1 MEEGMSPRASR
12 SSSASWSVCLLA
24 LATAVAAPAGAQDG
38 PAPADHGITVG
49 HAVHHDV
56 SPPLRDIPEIPEM
69 LQPQHVMFEPG
80 ELPRRIRSEYDPVVQ
95 DFLAPE
101 AMPAPILNFNGIPFP
116 GVSCNCAPPDT
127 NGEVGATQYVQMV
140 NEGIQVFDKVTGGSL
155 LGPIGI
161 STLWSGF
168 GGVCEN
174 NGAGDP
180 VVLYDQLANR
190 WVVTQFAGTSIP
202 TDECVAVST
211 TNDATGTWFRYD
223 FHLGSNF
230 FDYPKLGVW
239 PDAYYMSMNVFNTA
253 GTAFL
258 GPQPFALDRASMLT
272 GGAATFITPGLQ
284 STSLGSLITADLD
297 GSILPPAGAPIPW
310 LSLDSTPWKIY
321 RFHVDWAVPG
331 NSTFTLGG
339 NITPAGYTTLSAGVP
354 QLGTTSLL
362 DNLADRPMFRLA
374 YRRFGDG
381 HEALVGNFTVSSG
394 GVAGIRWW
402 EITNATSGTPGFVQ
416 QGTYQPD
423 STWRWMGSAAMDTLG
438 DLVVGFSASSSS
450 INPQIRYAGR
460 LAGDPAGTLGQGE
473 TTLFAGTGSQTGTN
487 GRWGDYSDLT
497 VDPIDDCTFWY
508 TTEYYATT
516 SSFNWRTRI
525 GNFKFPGCSLAGTFT
540 LAATPVSEAVCAPDD
555 ALYTVDVGSVS
566 GFTNP
571 VTLSATGNPP
581 STTVDFSPNP
591 VTPPGSSLFTVGNTA
606 TASEGTYAVTIHG
619 SASGSSDHSTGVE
632 LSIFQSAPATATLTS
647 PADGAT
653 DVALRPAFT
662 WTAAAG
668 AGDYLLEVDDNADF
682 SSPVYSATVVGTTH
696 TPTLDLPSGSVLYWR
711 VTAENACGSTV
722 SGVFQFTTVALPGD
736 CPPGV
741 SADVFYSEDFETGAP
756 GWTHSGTGDTWA
768 LSGANPHSGAQSF
781 FAVDPAAVSDQRLVS
796 PAIALPSGQDPVV
809 LEFWNWQHMETR
821 TGGCYD
827 GGILEVSTDGGGTW
841 TQVPG
846 ADLLTDPYDGPVSA
860 SFGNPLANLDAWCG
874 NNPQP
879 YLGSRVDLSA
889 YAGQTV
895 ELRFRLGS
903 DTSVNRPG
911 WYVDDVSLWSC
922 PQSYTLDVA
931 VTGSGSVTSVPAGID
946 CPGDCTQD
954 YSGGT
959 DVALTPAP
967 SAGWQFTGWSGDCT
981 GTGACNVT
989 MNQARSVTATFTQLF
1004 TLNVAVTGSGSVTS
1018 VPAGIDCPGD
1028 CTEDYLSGTSVALT
1042 PAPSAGWQFTG
1053 WSGDCTGTGA
1063 CNVTMNQVRSVT
1075 ATFTQLFTLNVA
1087 VTGSGSVT
1095 SVPAGI
1101 DCPGDC
1107 SEAYLSGT
1115 TVALTATPAPGWRLI
1130 SWSGDCSGNGACNVT
1145 MDQARSVAA
1154 YFDTMPFIDGFESGD
1169 TSAWSATVP

>member
-1 MEEGMSPRASR
+1 MSTTSLR
-12 SSSASWSVCLLA
+12 SSSTSFAVWLLV
-24 LATAVAAPAGAQDG
+24 LGVAVAAPAGAQDG
-38 PAPADHGITVG
+38 PARTESGITVG
-49 HAVHHDV
+49 RSVHNDV
-56 SPPLRDIPEIPEM
+56 SPPLREIPEIPVM
-69 LQPQHVMFEPG
+69 LQPQHLMFEPG
-80 ELPRRIRSEYDPVVQ
+80 ELPRKIRSEYDPVVQ

-101 AMPAPILNFNGIPFP
+101 AMPATILNFNGIPFP
-116 GVSCNCAPPDT
+116 GVSCSCAPPDT

-140 NEGIQVFDKVTGGSL
+140 NEGLQVFDKGTGSSV

-168 GGVCEN
+168 GGVCETS
-174 NGAGDP
+174 GAGDP
-180 VVLYDQLANR
+180 VVLYDQLADR
-190 WVVTQFAGTSIP
+190 WVVTQFAGGSIP

-211 TNDATGTWFRYD
+211 TDDATGTWFRYD

-239 PDAYYMSMNVFNTA
+239 PDAYYMSMNVFNAA
-253 GTAFL
+253 GTSFL
-258 GPQPFALDRASMLT
+258 GPQPFALDRAAMLT
-272 GGAATFITPGLQ
+272 GAAATFITPGLQ

-297 GSILPPAGAPIPW
+297 GSNLPPAGAPIPW

-331 NSTFTLGG
+331 NSTFALGG
-339 NITPAGYTTLSAGVP
+339 NLTPAGYSTLSAGVP
-354 QLGTTSLL
+354 QAGTTSLL

-460 LAGDPAGTLGQGE
+460 LAGDPAGTLAQGE
-473 TTLFAGTGSQTGTN
+473 ATLFSGTGSQTGTG

-497 VDPIDDCTFWY
+497 LDPVDDCTFWY
-508 TTEYYATT
+508 TTEYYSTT
-516 SSFNWRTRI
+516 SSYNWRTRI
-525 GNFKFPGCSLAGTFT
+525 GNFKFPGCSLSGTFS
-540 LAATPVSEAVCAPDD
+540 LAASPASQAVCAPDD

-571 VTLSATGNPP
+571 VTLGVTGNPA
-581 STTVDFSPNP
+581 STTVDFTPNP
-591 VTPPGSSLFTVGNTA
+591 VTPPGSSLFTVGDTSTA
-606 TASEGTYAVTIHG
+606 AEGTYALTISG
-619 SASGSSDHSTGVE
+619 SASGSPDHSTGVE
-632 LSIFQSAPATATLTS
+632 LSIFDAAPAAATLTA

-653 DVALRPAFT
+653 DVALRPAFS

-668 AGDYLLEVDDNADF
+668 AAGYLLEVDDNADF

-696 TPTLDLPSGSVLYWR
+696 TPSLDLPSGTLLYWR
-711 VTAENACGSTV
+711 VTADNACGSTV
-722 SGVFQFTTVALPGD
+722 SGTFQFTTVALPGD

-741 SADVFYSEDFETGAP
+741 TADVSYSEDFETGAP
-756 GWTHSGTGDTWA
+756 GWSHSGTGDTWA
-768 LSGANPHSGAQSF
+768 LSGANPNSGVQSF
-781 FAVDPAAVSDQRLVS
+781 FAVDPATVSDQRLVS
-796 PAIALPSGQDPVV
+796 PPIALPAGQDPVV

-827 GGILEVSTDGGGTW
+827 GGILEVSTDGGANW

-846 ADLLTDPYDGPVSA
+846 ADLLTDPYDGPVSTCC
-860 SFGNPLANLDAWCG
+860 SNPLAGLDAWCG

-879 YLGSRVDLSA
+879 YLGSRVDVSA
-889 YAGQTV
+889 WAGQTV
-895 ELRFRLGS
+895 QFRFRLGS
-903 DTSVNRPG
+903 DTSANRPG
-911 WYVDDVSLWSC
+911 WYVDDVSVWSC
-922 PQSYTLDVA
+922 PQLFTLSVS
-931 VTGSGSVTSVPAGID
+931 VVGSGGVTSSPAGIA

-954 YSGGT
+954 YDGGT
-959 DVALTPAP
+959 VVSLTPTPAG
-967 SAGWQFTGWSGDCT
+967 GWQFTGWSGDCS
-981 GTGACNVT
+981 GNGACDVT
-989 MNQARSVTATFTQLF
+989 MDQARSVTATFTQLF
-1004 TLNVAVTGSGSVTS
+1004 TLSA
-1018 VPAGIDCPGD
+1018 
-1028 CTEDYLSGTSVALT
+1028 SVA
-1042 PAPSAGWQFTG
+1042 
-1053 WSGDCTGTGA
+1053 
-1063 CNVTMNQVRSVT
+1063 
-1075 ATFTQLFTLNVA
+1075 
-1087 VTGSGSVT
+1087 GSGSVT

-1107 SEAYLSGT
+1107 SEDYLSGT
-1115 TVALTATPAPGWRLI
+1115 SVALTATPSSGWQFTG
-1130 SWSGDCSGNGACNVT
+1130 WSGDCTGSGACNVT
-1145 MDQARSVAA
+1145 MDQARSVTATFTQVFTLTVSVTGSGSVTSAPAGIDCPGDCSEGYLSGTSVALTATPAA
-1154 YFDTMPFIDGFESGD
+1154 GWRLIAWSGDCTGSGACSVTMDQARSVAASFDTMPFIDGFESGD